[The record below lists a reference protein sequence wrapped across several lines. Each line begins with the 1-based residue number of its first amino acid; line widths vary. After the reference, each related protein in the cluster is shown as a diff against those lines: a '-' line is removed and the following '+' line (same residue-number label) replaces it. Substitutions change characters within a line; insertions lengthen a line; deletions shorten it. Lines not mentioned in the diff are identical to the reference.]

1 DTKLTPPTVSSIVRE
16 LIEQDLVMES
26 TLGESLGGRK
36 PTMLVVN
43 KNGFYVI
50 GIDAGPK
57 TIKCILSNLSGQ
69 IQNQVKVLIDATGE
83 FTNQKMVALVKDAI
97 EDMLKEVD
105 DGEEILGIVMAM
117 YGVVDIETGT
127 SLVAAI
133 LQLRNSP
140 IKEEL
145 ERAFSM
151 EVHIENDAR
160 AMALG
165 ESWFSE
171 YGNVSDMVA
180 VNLGSGVGAGV
191 IIDGKLYHGSADL

>member
-1 DTKLTPPTVSSIVRE
+1 
-16 LIEQDLVMES
+16 
-26 TLGESLGGRK
+26 RK
-36 PTMLVVN
+36 PTMLLVN

-69 IQNQVKVLIDATGE
+69 IQNQVKVLIDSTGE
-83 FTNQKMVALVKDAI
+83 LTNEKFLALVKDAI
-97 EDMLKEVD
+97 HEILKEVD
-105 DGEEILGIVMAM
+105 NREKILGIGMSMHV
-117 YGVVDIETGT
+117 VVDIETGT
-127 SLVAAI
+127 SLVAPM
-133 LQLRNSP
+133 LQLRNIPS
-140 IKEEL
+140 KEEL
-145 ERAFSM
+145 EREFNM

-191 IIDGKLYHGSADL
+191 IIEGKLYRGSADLAGGGGQMTSALY